1 VAHRSARV
9 RLEALALRARQIVTL
24 VTGASAGIGRE
35 LARLAAR
42 DSRALIV
49 VARRRERLAALQE
62 ELAASEPHAEVVP
75 WACDLADPRERRALF
90 SGLAAKGLVV
100 DHLINNAGSGD
111 FGAFHQL
118 DRNRQQ
124 AELELDVVA
133 VHDLLLH
140 CVPGMVERGYGR
152 VLNVASTAAF
162 QPIPWFATYAAAKA
176 FVLHLS
182 EALAVEL
189 RDQGVTVTC
198 LCPGRTATEFFTAAR
213 GGDDIAFARRPT
225 ADPREVAAAGYQG
238 MLAGRRLVVP
248 SRRESLSAW
257 GARAFPRPLVLAL
270 ASRLFRPRRAGGGG
284 G

>member
-1 VAHRSARV
+1 V
-9 RLEALALRARQIVTL
+9 VTL

-42 DSRALIV
+42 DSRALVV

-62 ELAASEPHAEVVP
+62 ELAAVEPGVEVVP
-75 WACDLADPRERRALF
+75 WACDLTDARERRALF
-90 SGLAAKGLVV
+90 AGLGAKGLVV
-100 DHLINNAGSGD
+100 DHLINNAGAGD
-111 FGAFHQL
+111 FGAFHRL
-118 DRNRQQ
+118 DRARQQ
-124 AELELDVVA
+124 AEVELDVSA
-133 VHDLLLH
+133 VHDLLLA

-162 QPIPWFATYAAAKA
+162 QPLPWFATYAAAKA

-189 RDQGVTVTC
+189 RGLGVTVTC
-198 LCPGRTATEFFTAAR
+198 LCPGRTATEFFDAGV
-213 GGDDIAFARRPT
+213 GGRDIGFARTPT
-225 ADPREVAAAGYQG
+225 ADPATVAAAGYRG

-248 SRRESLSAW
+248 SGRDRLLAW

-270 ASRLFRPRRAGGGG
+270 AQRLFRPPRA
-284 G
+284 